1 MLLTFSN
8 HVQRGARQPSVQHEV
23 QLAGGDELSL
33 PFLRKLMARVRP
45 SCHGVHGKG
54 SYPYLVGHALE
65 QRQEALELGNAEG
78 RIHDL
83 PLTLMVRT

>member
-8 HVQRGARQPSVQHEV
+8 DIQRGARQPSVQHEV

-33 PFLRKLMARVRP
+33 PLLRELTVLVRP
-45 SCHGVHGKG
+45 SCHGIHDQG
-54 SYPYLVGHALE
+54 SYPYLVGHTLE

-78 RIHDL
+78 RVHDL